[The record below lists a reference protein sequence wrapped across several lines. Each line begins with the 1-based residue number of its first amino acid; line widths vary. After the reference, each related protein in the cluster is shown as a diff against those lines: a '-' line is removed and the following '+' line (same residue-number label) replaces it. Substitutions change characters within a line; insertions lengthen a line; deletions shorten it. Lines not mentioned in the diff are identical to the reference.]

1 MLQSQVNIDTTIDL
15 RGIKINLISVK
26 FIGKSGGV
34 SPQANAAGQNLKD
47 IYNIAGII

>member
-26 FIGKSGGV
+26 FIGKKWR
-34 SPQANAAGQNLKD
+34 GQSTGERCGSKPKRY
-47 IYNIAGII
+47 I